1 MNGKTAIAVTAII
14 CASFVMSVALICFT
28 TIETTFHDVEMEEA
42 KSSMEHYWRGVGITL
57 RENPHLHKGASD
69 VDRDR
74 ILPDNR

>member
-42 KSSMEHYWRGVGITL
+42 KSSVNYWRGVGITL
-57 RENPHLHKGASD
+57 RENPNLHKGDND

-74 ILPDNR
+74 TLPTNK